1 MQKIRIA
8 IIDSGID
15 TNNSYFSKY
24 IYDGK
29 HIWCERGKCSI
40 KKNFHDDNGHGTLC
54 ASVILKECKDVE
66 FYIIKIMNKY
76 GVTNLETLECAL
88 EYLQKETIDIISLS
102 LSIVEGT
109 YSKKIKSL
117 CNYYREKGV
126 IIVCSFSNKK
136 KNSYPASFK
145 SVIGVRGFILENEE
159 AI

>member
-29 HIWCERGKCSI
+29 HIWCERGKCSV

-66 FYIIKIMNKY
+66 FYIIKIM
-76 GVTNLETLECAL
+76 
-88 EYLQKETIDIISLS
+88 S
-102 LSIVEGT
+102 
-109 YSKKIKSL
+109 
-117 CNYYREKGV
+117 
-126 IIVCSFSNKK
+126 CS
-136 KNSYPASFK
+136 
-145 SVIGVRGFILENEE
+145 
-159 AI
+159 